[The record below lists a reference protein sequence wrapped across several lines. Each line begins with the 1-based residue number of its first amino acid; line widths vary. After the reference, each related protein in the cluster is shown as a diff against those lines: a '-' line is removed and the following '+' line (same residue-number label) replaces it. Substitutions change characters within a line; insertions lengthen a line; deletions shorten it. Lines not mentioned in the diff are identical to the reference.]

1 MDFMDEHLESK
12 NSDPSENIQEVLK
25 FALENEAWHTL
36 TPNLPSPGH
45 DLLPQELNQ
54 TQLSLI
60 IDAIK
65 DLPLPSD
72 SDSKISRE
80 PIDLGEAGIL
90 TFVDHGESKLCFRLE
105 KDGRKMAVIA
115 QGYQSKLGV
124 QIPEDPYLTKITE
137 TLNGAVWEYSS
148 LRTYAMLPL
157 PDNKAIRL
165 QEFGEPST
173 LLGSVAGSLRGALS
187 RRTVANYIADH
198 VPGAKLGQG
207 TNTDLELRQSR
218 HLLTKPGHSKPVFI
232 DIPVTQQTGVH

>member
-1 MDFMDEHLESK
+1 MDEYLASK
-12 NSDPSENIQEVLK
+12 NSDPSENIQEMLK
-25 FALENEAWHTL
+25 STLESEEWHTL
-36 TPNLPSPGH
+36 MPNLPSPGH
-45 DLLPQELNQ
+45 DLLPQELSQ
-54 TQLSLI
+54 SQLSLV
-60 IDAIK
+60 IDAVK

-72 SDSKISRE
+72 SESEISRE

-105 KDGRKMAVIA
+105 KDGRQMAVIT
-115 QGYQSKLGV
+115 QGYQSKLGA
-124 QIPEDPYLTKITE
+124 QIPKDPHLTKITD

-165 QEFGEPST
+165 QEFGEPPANI
-173 LLGSVAGSLRGALS
+173 LGSVAGSLRGALS
-187 RRTVANYIADH
+187 RRTVANYIAKH

-218 HLLTKPGHSKPVFI
+218 HLLTKPGHNSPVFI
-232 DIPVTQQTGVH
+232 DIPILQQTK